1 MIAISRTRIQIHAL
15 MILSL
20 ALITAALPG
29 QESTTGTPVGKP
41 IPKLET
47 VVCVG
52 ENEGQ
57 KQELTAKRLGKPTIY
72 VFIQAEHWDRPLARL
87 LRELDQK
94 TKEHLTDGTVVAV
107 WLSNQE
113 VDRFREHLPRV
124 QQSLK
129 LAMTTYT
136 VRPGDPFGP
145 PAWSINRDDHVTVIT
160 VKDAKTLGRHSFKS
174 TNEGDAA
181 RILTDLGIKD

>member
-1 MIAISRTRIQIHAL
+1 MIPKSRTRIQIHVL
-15 MILSL
+15 MILFLASL
-20 ALITAALPG
+20 TSALLG
-29 QESTTGTPVGKP
+29 QELTSGTPVGKP
-41 IPKLET
+41 IPILET

-72 VFIQAEHWDRPLARL
+72 VFIQADHWDRPIARL
-87 LRELDQK
+87 LRDLDQK
-94 TKEHLTDGTVVAV
+94 TKERLTDGTVLAV

-129 LAMTTYT
+129 LVMTTYT
-136 VRPGDPFGP
+136 VWPGDPFGP
-145 PAWSINRDDHVTVIT
+145 PAWSINRDDHVTLIT
-160 VKDAKTLGRHSFKS
+160 VKDAKTLGRHSFES
-174 TNEGDAA
+174 IYESDTA
-181 RILTDLGIKD
+181 RILTDFGIKD